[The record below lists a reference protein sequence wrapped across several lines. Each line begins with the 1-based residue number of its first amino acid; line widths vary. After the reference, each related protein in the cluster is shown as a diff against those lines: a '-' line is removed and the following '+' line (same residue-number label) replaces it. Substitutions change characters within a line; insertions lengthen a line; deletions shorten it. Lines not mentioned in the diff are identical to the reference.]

1 MRGRVRQRIDARSS
15 NGDARATTIELERGT
30 LQTPIFMPVGTVGSV
45 KGLTT
50 ETVRRVGAQIIL
62 GNTYHLYLRPGTEV
76 LSHFGG
82 LHRFMDWNGPILT
95 DSGGYQFFS
104 LRQFTKTTDDG
115 VQFRSHIDGSRH
127 VFTPEKVIQIQ
138 AAIDSDIMMVLDDCP
153 ALPATQKRM
162 SEALRRTTLWARRSI
177 AAAQDVRGAL
187 FGIVQGGTDI
197 ALRQEHL
204 AELAALPFDGL
215 ALGGLAVGEAPAEM
229 YETLEAIAPSM
240 PEDRPRY
247 LMGVGRPQ
255 DLIEAIHRGIDMFDC
270 VMPTR
275 NARNGQVFTRFG
287 KLNLKNARFKGSD
300 APMDPTCSCTACSR
314 MSAGYMHHLFRAGE
328 MLGPIL
334 ATEHNLS
341 YYLRLVKEARE
352 AIQADRWDAFRARC
366 YQDWDGESS

>member
-1 MRGRVRQRIDARSS
+1 MRGRIRHRIDALSS
-15 NGDARATTIELERGT
+15 SGNARATTIELERGT
-30 LQTPIFMPVGTVGSV
+30 IQTPTFMPVGTVGSV

-50 ETVRRVGAQIIL
+50 EVVGLVGAQIIL
-62 GNTYHLYLRPGTEV
+62 GNTYHLYLRPGTAV
-76 LSHFGG
+76 LERFGG
-82 LHRFMDWNGPILT
+82 LHRFMDWSGPILT

-127 VFTPEKVIQIQ
+127 LFTPEKVIAIQ
-138 AAIDSDIMMVLDDCP
+138 TAIDSDIMMVLDDCP
-153 ALPATQKRM
+153 ALPATPKRL
-162 SEALRRTTLWARRSI
+162 SEALRRTTLWARRSV
-177 AAAQDVRGAL
+177 AAAKDVRGAL

-197 ALRQEHL
+197 QLRRAHL
-204 AELAALPFDGL
+204 DELAALPFDGL

-229 YETLEAIAPSM
+229 YETLEAVAPEM
-240 PEDRPRY
+240 PQDRPRY

-255 DLIEAIHRGIDMFDC
+255 DLVEAIHRGIDMFDC

-287 KLNLKNARFKGSD
+287 KLNLRNARFAGSD
-300 APMDPTCSCTACSR
+300 APMDPTCTCTACAR
-314 MSAGYMHHLFRAGE
+314 LSAGYMHHLFRAGE

-341 YYLRLVKEARE
+341 YYLRLVNGARD
-352 AIQADRWDAFRARC
+352 AILNDRWESFRARC
-366 YQDWDGESS
+366 YQDWEGESS